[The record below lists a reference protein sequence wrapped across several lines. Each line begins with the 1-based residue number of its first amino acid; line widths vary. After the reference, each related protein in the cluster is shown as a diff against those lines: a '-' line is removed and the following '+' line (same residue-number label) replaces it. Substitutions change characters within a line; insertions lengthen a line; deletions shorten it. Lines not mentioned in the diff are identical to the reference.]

1 MKKAL
6 SYFSKAEIILWIS
19 SVSLIAIFFCI
30 FDRKDFISLTASLL
44 GVTSLIFCAKGT
56 PIGQALIII
65 FSLFYAVI
73 SFRFS
78 YYGELITYV
87 GMTLPMAIFS
97 LVSWLKNPYDKS
109 KSSEIKIGTLKKSD
123 VLIMCLLSISV
134 TITFYFILKA
144 LGTANLLV
152 STLSVATSFSAS
164 FLMFKRSPYYAL
176 AYGINDIVLIILW
189 TMASIVDISYL
200 SVTVCFIAF
209 LANDIYGFINWKNI
223 LKRQNNKSTSS

>member
-19 SVSLIAIFFCI
+19 SVSLITIFFCI

-44 GVTSLIFCAKGT
+44 GVTSLIFCAKGN

-189 TMASIVDISYL
+189 IMASIVDISYL

-209 LANDIYGFINWKNI
+209 LANDIYGFINWKKI
-223 LKRQNNKSTSS
+223 LKRQNKSTS

>member
-6 SYFSKAEIILWIS
+6 SYFSKAEIILWLS
-19 SVSLIAIFFCI
+19 SSALITIFFCL
-30 FDRKDFISLTASLL
+30 FDRNDFISLSASLL
-44 GVTSLIFCAKGT
+44 GVTSLIFCAKGN
-56 PIGQALIII
+56 PIGQVLVII
-65 FSLFYAVI
+65 FSLFYAII
-73 SFRFS
+73 SFQCS

-97 LVSWLKNPYDKS
+97 LVSWIKNPYDKS
-109 KSSEIKIGTLKKSD
+109 KGSEVKVGTLKKSD
-123 VLIMCLLSISV
+123 VVIMCLLAISL
-134 TITFYFILKA
+134 TIIFYFILKS

-152 STLSVATSFSAS
+152 STISIATSFSAS

-176 AYGINDIVLIILW
+176 AYSINDIILIILW
-189 TMASIVDISYL
+189 TMASVVDISYL

-223 LKRQNNKSTSS
+223 LKRQNNKSTSC